1 MGSKYPKVYKLCH
14 FKQPEM
20 KITTK
25 EVRGVAS
32 IIEDIIK
39 EYKEGLEEKKRDWRT
54 YEQRVA
60 RRLQTAFKELKP
72 LVHEAVSTLTIINGE
87 TRGMKSALTL
97 EQKVLALLLKRLIGK
112 SNREMSFM
120 LTVFSWL
127 TGIEVSY
134 KTIERLYSDKE
145 VILALHNLHILILK
159 KKGIKDVDCGG
170 DGTGYGL
177 TIKKHYATE
186 AQKLKEKIKVVS
198 GQSEEIK
205 KEHKKTLFVYSFII
219 IDILTRMYIAYG
231 TSLKSEK
238 EAFLCAIKML
248 EEVGKQIT
256 INISSLRLDKYY
268 QQAYVEYLEQELGK
282 VKFYIIPK
290 KNATVKGSWEWKRM
304 LYDFVQDTKAF
315 LREYFQRNQSES
327 GIAEDKKRTGWRL
340 GQKRPDRIDTANT
353 LTGVWHNL
361 YWLSD

>member
-1 MGSKYPKVYKLCH
+1 
-14 FKQPEM
+14 M

-25 EVRGVAS
+25 EVREVTA
-32 IIEDIIK
+32 IIDDIIV
-39 EYKEGLEEKKRDWRT
+39 EYKEESKPKERDWRT

-72 LVHEAVSTLTIINGE
+72 LVQEAVSTITIIKGE
-87 TRGMKSALTL
+87 TRGSKTVLAL
-97 EQKVLALLLKRLIGK
+97 EQKVLALLLKHLIGK

-120 LTVFSWL
+120 LVIFSWL

-134 KTIERLYSDKE
+134 KTIERLYSDQE
-145 VILALHNLHILILK
+145 VILALHNLHVLILK
-159 KKGIKDVDCGG
+159 KKGVKDVDCGG

-186 AQKLKEKIKVVS
+186 AQKLKEKIKTLE
-198 GQSEEIK
+198 GQNK
-205 KEHKKTLFVYSFII
+205 KEKKTKKNKKALFVYSFVI

-231 TSLKSEK
+231 TSFKSEK
-238 EAFLCAIKML
+238 EAFLCAVKML
-248 EEVGKQIT
+248 EEMEDKV
-256 INISSLRLDKYY
+256 NIKSLRLDKYY
-268 QQAYVEYLEQELGK
+268 QQSYVEYLEQHLGK

-290 KNATVKGSWEWKRM
+290 KNATIRGSWEWKRM

-340 GQKRPDRIDTANT
+340 GQKRPDRIDTANI
-353 LTGVWHNL
+353 LTGLWHNL
-361 YWLSD
+361 YWLAD